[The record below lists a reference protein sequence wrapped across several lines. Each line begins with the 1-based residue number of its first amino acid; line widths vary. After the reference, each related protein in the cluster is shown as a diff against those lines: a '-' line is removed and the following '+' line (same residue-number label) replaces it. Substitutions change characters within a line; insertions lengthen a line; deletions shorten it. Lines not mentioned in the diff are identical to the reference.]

1 MLKKLRLRFVGIN
14 MAIVLVILC
23 TIFGVLLHTTRANLE
38 RESVDMITAVAADPL
53 QLNWPD
59 TASRLPYFTVRIS
72 PYGSVRVSGTSYYD
86 LSDEQV
92 LSGIVTAALRS
103 GSEQGLLHDYSLR
116 YLRTTWR
123 GSEYIVFADVS
134 SANATMQN
142 LWRSCI
148 LIGLCAAAVFLAVSF
163 LLARWA
169 VKPVERAWT
178 QQKQFVSD
186 ASHELKTPL
195 TVILTNAEM
204 LRDPSYSE
212 PERQRFAES
221 ILTMSHQMRG
231 LVENLLELARV
242 DNGAVKKVF
251 EALDWSSLVQDA
263 VLPFEALF
271 FEKGLTLQTDIE
283 PGITVR
289 GSAQHLRQCAE
300 ILLDNAVKYS
310 APGTVRVALK
320 KTGHDKCALSVA
332 TPGEP
337 LSPEECKNVFKRFYR
352 ADRARA
358 MEAREEAAVLAKNE
372 QLRANL
378 LRSISHDLRTPLTSI
393 SGNAD
398 VLLDQGS
405 TGTAVLDA
413 QTRRGLL
420 LSIRSDALWLNATV
434 ENLLA
439 ITKLEG
445 GGMRLPTTLELM
457 DDIVEEALRHVNP
470 AVREHDLKVVACDE
484 PALVNVDA
492 RLMVQLVVNLVNN
505 AITYTP
511 AGSHIVISIG
521 VDDGRV
527 ACSVADDGPG
537 IAPEDR
543 ERIFESFYTA
553 NHGLAD
559 SHRSVGLGLSLC
571 RSIALAHGGS
581 IEVAAADPHGSV
593 FTIELPVADVSFDK
607 E

>member
-23 TIFGVLLHTTRANLE
+23 TIFGVLLHTTHANLE
-38 RESVDMITAVAADPL
+38 RESVEMVTAVAADPL

-103 GSEQGLLHDYSLR
+103 GGEQGLLHDYSLR

-123 GSEYIVFADVS
+123 GNEYIIFADVS

-320 KTGHDKCALSVA
+320 KTGHDKMRFERSNARRAALAGGMQKRVQALLPGRPRPRHGSQLRSRAFDRREHRVRTRRKDPLRGQSGRKCFHRYAPDRKRRSKINLDISALSD
-332 TPGEP
+332 
-337 LSPEECKNVFKRFYR
+337 RFTVR
-352 ADRARA
+352 RLMD
-358 MEAREEAAVLAKNE
+358 
-372 QLRANL
+372 
-378 LRSISHDLRTPLTSI
+378 
-393 SGNAD
+393 AD
-398 VLLDQGS
+398 V
-405 TGTAVLDA
+405 
-413 QTRRGLL
+413 
-420 LSIRSDALWLNATV
+420 
-434 ENLLA
+434 
-439 ITKLEG
+439 
-445 GGMRLPTTLELM
+445 
-457 DDIVEEALRHVNP
+457 P
-470 AVREHDLKVVACDE
+470 AMHETNE
-484 PALVNVDA
+484 
-492 RLMVQLVVNLVNN
+492 
-505 AITYTP
+505 I
-511 AGSHIVISIG
+511 
-521 VDDGRV
+521 
-527 ACSVADDGPG
+527 
-537 IAPEDR
+537 
-543 ERIFESFYTA
+543 
-553 NHGLAD
+553 
-559 SHRSVGLGLSLC
+559 
-571 RSIALAHGGS
+571 
-581 IEVAAADPHGSV
+581 
-593 FTIELPVADVSFDK
+593 
-607 E
+607 

>member
-23 TIFGVLLHTTRANLE
+23 TIFGVLLHATRANLE
-38 RESVDMITAVAADPL
+38 RESVEMVTAVAADPL

-92 LSGIVTAALRS
+92 LSGIVAAALRS
-103 GSEQGLLHDYSLR
+103 GGEQGLLHDYSLR

-123 GSEYIVFADVS
+123 GNEYIIFADVS

-142 LWRSCI
+142 
-148 LIGLCAAAVFLAVSF
+148 

-242 DNGAVKKVF
+242 DNGALIKVF

-358 MEAREEAAVLAKNE
+358 MDH
-372 QLRANL
+372 
-378 LRSISHDLRTPLTSI
+378 S
-393 SGNAD
+393 
-398 VLLDQGS
+398 
-405 TGTAVLDA
+405 
-413 QTRRGLL
+413 
-420 LSIRSDALWLNATV
+420 
-434 ENLLA
+434 
-439 ITKLEG
+439 
-445 GGMRLPTTLELM
+445 
-457 DDIVEEALRHVNP
+457 
-470 AVREHDLKVVACDE
+470 
-484 PALVNVDA
+484 
-492 RLMVQLVVNLVNN
+492 
-505 AITYTP
+505 Y
-511 AGSHIVISIG
+511 
-521 VDDGRV
+521 
-527 ACSVADDGPG
+527 
-537 IAPEDR
+537 
-543 ERIFESFYTA
+543 
-553 NHGLAD
+553 
-559 SHRSVGLGLSLC
+559 GLGLSIAE
-571 RSIALAHGGS
+571 SIVSEHGGK
-581 IEVAAADPHGSV
+581 IRCEGKADGNV
-593 FTIELPVADVSFDK
+593 FTVTLPTVK
-607 E
+607 GETK

>member
-23 TIFGVLLHTTRANLE
+23 TIFGVLLHTTHANLE

-103 GSEQGLLHDYSLR
+103 GGEQGLLHDYSLR

-123 GSEYIVFADVS
+123 GNEYIIFADVS

-242 DNGAVKKVF
+242 DNGTVKKVF

-352 ADRARA
+352 VDRARA
-358 MEAREEAAVLAKNE
+358 MDH
-372 QLRANL
+372 
-378 LRSISHDLRTPLTSI
+378 S
-393 SGNAD
+393 
-398 VLLDQGS
+398 
-405 TGTAVLDA
+405 
-413 QTRRGLL
+413 
-420 LSIRSDALWLNATV
+420 
-434 ENLLA
+434 
-439 ITKLEG
+439 
-445 GGMRLPTTLELM
+445 
-457 DDIVEEALRHVNP
+457 
-470 AVREHDLKVVACDE
+470 
-484 PALVNVDA
+484 
-492 RLMVQLVVNLVNN
+492 
-505 AITYTP
+505 Y
-511 AGSHIVISIG
+511 
-521 VDDGRV
+521 
-527 ACSVADDGPG
+527 
-537 IAPEDR
+537 
-543 ERIFESFYTA
+543 
-553 NHGLAD
+553 
-559 SHRSVGLGLSLC
+559 GLGLSIAE
-571 RSIALAHGGS
+571 SIVSEHGGK
-581 IEVAAADPHGSV
+581 IRCEGKADGNV
-593 FTIELPVADVSFDK
+593 FTVTLPTVKGEAK
-607 E
+607 